1 MSQRIVL
8 EYTPDDFYFV
18 QDAANLPGSGQC
30 NVDQSGLSDY
40 EKQLCLNQ
48 QQVALILQRQQEHA
62 GMERKIYD
70 AQSKYYTEVLKS
82 FNLGIGIVG
91 IISFLYYSLPS
102 ALPAVASPS
111 S

>member
-1 MSQRIVL
+1 MTQRADRIVL

-18 QDAANLPGSGQC
+18 QDKANLPSSGKC
-30 NVDQSGLSDY
+30 NVDQTGLTDY

-48 QQVALILQRQQEHA
+48 QNVSSVMQKQQEHA

-70 AQSKYYTEVLKS
+70 SQSKYYTEVLKS

-91 IISFLYYSLPS
+91 IISFLYYNL
-102 ALPAVASPS
+102 APAVVPPPA
-111 S
+111 